1 MTFTLLS
8 DFISMVAAAGED
20 PAAKVLII
28 TGVPGSFCAGTDLSD
43 LSTIPGKQRGLR
55 GTAEEKEKW

>member
-1 MTFTLLS
+1 
-8 DFISMVAAAGED
+8 MVAAAGED

-43 LSTIPGKQRGLR
+43 LSTIPDKQRGLR
-55 GTAEEKEKW
+55 DTAEEKDKW